1 MTEAAM
7 LPRGHRGYIASRPID
22 GARVPQ
28 HLQNL
33 VVREHARRHGLRF
46 LLSATEY
53 AMPDCYMM
61 LEEVLEELPRLDGI
75 VCYSLFMLPRNPE
88 RRRAVLSRVLDS
100 GRELH
105 AAAEDLVLRTPS
117 EAEALDD
124 ILKLA
129 DLTSTEA
136 LAETRRGL
144 CAPINR
150 DIIED
155 GTRFA

>member
-1 MTEAAM
+1 MTEAAATS
-7 LPRGHRGYIASRPID
+7 RGHRGYIASRPID

-53 AMPDCYMM
+53 TMPDCYMM
-61 LEEVLEELPRLDGI
+61 LEQVLQELPRLDGI
-75 VCYSLFMLPRNPE
+75 ICYSLFMLPRNPQ
-88 RRRAVLSRVLDS
+88 RRSKVLRRVLDA

-105 AAAEDLVLRTPS
+105 AAAEDLVLRTPA

-124 ILKLA
+124 LLA
-129 DLTSTEA
+129 LSNLTSLAA
-136 LAETRRGL
+136 LAEPLRTLSG
-144 CAPINR
+144 PTYK
-150 DIIED
+150 ED
-155 GTRFA
+155 GTPFA